1 MKSEDMISMSMH
13 SAILVA
19 VSIHANAWKAK
30 TSVNMNVYT
39 HINILS
45 AWSAIV
51 TKSIAAPFNLQHE

>member
-1 MKSEDMISMSMH
+1 MSMH

-51 TKSIAAPFNLQHE
+51 TKPTAAPFNLQHE